1 MSHDPAEITPL
12 PSAPIRRVCPTDLR
26 ELPPVAR
33 ASDDDI
39 RGAVARARAAQRD
52 WAERP
57 FDDRVAALT
66 RAAKSMLARQD
77 EVMQLVRDE
86 LGKLDGEA
94 LFDEAIGHLDMLKQW
109 IRVVKPAI
117 APKRAWMNP
126 LTFAGKR
133 AHTELVPRGVIGV
146 IAPWNFP
153 VAGLYRALYP
163 ALLCGNGVVVK
174 PSEYTPMT
182 TRWLVDAL
190 AAELPS
196 GLCAAVQGAGAQGAA
211 LIDAGIDACA
221 FTGSPVTGRQ
231 VGLRCAERGIPASI
245 EMGGKDCAIVLADH
259 DRVRTLAG
267 ITHWTLQ
274 NVGQACGAIEVALVE
289 DHIAD
294 DFVHRLAAAWSK
306 LRIGPDRDAEI
317 SPIGNR
323 RQFDLVCEHVDDA
336 IAKGAKLVCGG
347 APTGTGL
354 FYPPTI
360 LDHCSEDMK
369 VVRDETFGPVLA
381 VVRVDGAADAI
392 RRVNRARYGL
402 GASVWTADIDR
413 GKRIAA
419 KLDVGIVTINN
430 HGFTGAV
437 PGLPWGG
444 TRDTGFGVAN
454 SAYALPTFTRPKATI
469 VDAATK
475 VEPFWMPWGKD
486 TVEFGTLLIDAQLM
500 KLGRVWRLPLVLQQ
514 RVKKV
519 TRFFGG

>member
-1 MSHDPAEITPL
+1 MSHEPAEITPL
-12 PSAPIRRVCPTDLR
+12 PSAPLRRICPIDLR
-26 ELPPVAR
+26 ELPPVPR
-33 ASDDDI
+33 ATDDEI
-39 RGAVARARAAQRD
+39 RAAVAGARGAQRD
-52 WAERP
+52 WVERP
-57 FDDRVAALT
+57 FADRAAALT
-66 RAAKSMLARQD
+66 RAAKSLLARQD
-77 EVMQLVRDE
+77 EVIALVRDE
-86 LGKLDGEA
+86 LGKVDGEA

-117 APKRAWMNP
+117 ERKKAWMNP

-133 AHTELVPRGVIGV
+133 ASTELVPRGVIGV

-153 VAGLYRALYP
+153 VAGLYRSLYP
-163 ALLCGNGVVVK
+163 ALLCGNGAVVK

-182 TRWLVDAL
+182 TKWLVDGL
-190 AAELPS
+190 AAELPT
-196 GLCAAVQGAGAQGAA
+196 GLVATVQGAGAQGAA

-259 DRVRTLAG
+259 DRVRTIAG
-267 ITHWTLQ
+267 ITHWKLL

-289 DHIAD
+289 EHVAD
-294 DFVHRLAAAWSK
+294 DFVHRLATAWRKLALGPAA
-306 LRIGPDRDAEI
+306 GAEI

-323 RQFDLVCEHVDDA
+323 RQFDIVCDQVEDA

-354 FYPPTI
+354 YYPPTI
-360 LDHCSEDMK
+360 LDHCTEDMK

-413 GKRIAA
+413 GKRIAE
-419 KLDVGIVTINN
+419 KLDVGIVTVNN
-430 HGFTGAV
+430 HAFTGAV
-437 PGLPWGG
+437 PALPWSG
-444 TRDTGFGVAN
+444 TRETGFGVAN
-454 SAYALPTFTRPKATI
+454 SAYALSTFARPKALI
-469 VDAATK
+469 VDEAK
-475 VEPFWMPWGKD
+475 KPEPFWMPWGRD
-486 TVEFGTLLIDAQLM
+486 NFEFGSLLIEAQLM
-500 KLGRVWRLPLVLQQ
+500 KLGRVWKLPLVIDR

-519 TRFFGG
+519 AKFFGG